1 MNFPVLTDS
10 QRMVRLEYPA
20 RRARVVIDT
29 DTFNE
34 IDDQFAIVHALLS
47 PERLQVEALY
57 AAPFHNEHSNGP
69 ADGMERSYLEICS
82 LLTKLERPSGG
93 FVFRGSTSYLLDNRE
108 PIHSAAAA
116 DLVQRAMSSP
126 PSEPLV
132 VVAIAALSNV
142 ASAILIEPRI
152 VERMVIVWLG
162 GHALHWPNTAEFN
175 LRQDVHA
182 ARLIF
187 DCGVP
192 LVHIPCMGVTS
203 HLTTT
208 VSELQAHLD
217 GCGAIGHYLLDIFSH
232 YESDHFSWSKVIW
245 DMAAVA
251 YLLNG
256 AWVETDL
263 VHSPI
268 LTDQLTW
275 SFDPGRHFIRSA
287 RFVNRDPI
295 FRDLFIRLKGVHN
308 GENSTPVPIDRVLS
322 ETE

>member
-1 MNFPVLTDS
+1 MNFPALTDS
-10 QRMVRLEYPA
+10 QRLIRLEHPT

-57 AAPFHNEHSNGP
+57 AAPFHNEHSDGP
-69 ADGMERSYLEICS
+69 ADGMERSYQEIHS
-82 LLTKLERPSGG
+82 LLTKLGWPSDGL
-93 FVFRGSTSYLLDNRE
+93 VFRGSTSYLPDSRE
-108 PIHSAAAA
+108 PVHSAAAA

-126 PSEPLV
+126 PDEPLV

-152 VERMVIVWLG
+152 VERMVLVWLG
-162 GHALHWPNTAEFN
+162 GHALHWPHTAEFN

-182 ARLIF
+182 ARLVF

-208 VSELQAHLD
+208 ISELQAYLD
-217 GCGAIGHYLLDIFSH
+217 EGGAIGRYLFDIVSR
-232 YESDHFSWSKVIW
+232 YETDHFGWSKVIW

-251 YLLNG
+251 YLLNA

-295 FRDLFIRLKGVHN
+295 FRDFFIRLKGVHN
-308 GENSTPVPIDRVLS
+308 GEN
-322 ETE
+322 